1 VSFLEF
7 SLSLICIGFHGRPFS
22 SERNDAF
29 EEALTDIIELLK
41 KEKFEDNLERYYNK
55 LVRAFGLLV

>member
-1 VSFLEF
+1 MT
-7 SLSLICIGFHGRPFS
+7 LICIGFHGRPFS

-29 EEALTDIIELLK
+29 EQALTDIIELLE
-41 KEKFEDNLERYYNK
+41 KEKFKDNLQRYYNK